1 MFPIQTPHHWNHR
14 KPAKHRGGWLCIC
27 VFSILLLSSCVTTHS
42 LSPVF
47 EKDIFIGSLI
57 AQMQFGNFIDAQ
69 AMSIDAFGN
78 IYVVDRGAPGVFK
91 FNLHG
96 DSIRA
101 VIGFGKE
108 HDQFDG
114 PVDVDASLTNSVAVA
129 DRNNHRVEIYSKDLI
144 WQTGIDGHAAGSK
157 IQFGYPLTVRAAAA
171 GNYFIIDGENKRAL
185 SIQPANGSQQV
196 ITISGTESGAEMNPV
211 SLALNENEFVTI
223 ADANSRSLIVFN
235 NAYLPQ
241 ARVRYLHAHESKLA
255 SSENTIYAFE
265 AGGNT
270 IRVFDVV
277 NLGYL
282 GSLALPKEANHV
294 VAFCVYKGDC
304 YILTKEKIVVC
315 SKQ

>member
-1 MFPIQTPHHWNHR
+1 LP
-14 KPAKHRGGWLCIC
+14 CIC
-27 VFSILLLSSCVTTHS
+27 AFSFALFLSSCVTTHS

-47 EKDIFIGSLI
+47 EKDIFIDTLT

-78 IYVVDRGAPGVFK
+78 IYVADRGAPGIFK

-101 VIGFGKE
+101 VVGFGKE

-114 PVDVDASLTNSVAVA
+114 PVDVDASLTNSVAVV
-129 DRNNHRVEIYSKDLI
+129 DRNNHRIEIYSKDLI
-144 WQTGIDGHAAGSK
+144 WQAGINGHETGSK
-157 IQFGYPLTVRAAAA
+157 IQFGYPLEVRAAAA

-211 SLALNENEFVTI
+211 SLALGENEFATI
-223 ADANSRSLIVFN
+223 ADANSLSLIVFN

-241 ARVRYLHAHESKLA
+241 AKVRYLHAYESKLSA
-255 SSENTIYAFE
+255 SENFIYAYE
-265 AGGNT
+265 AGGNS
-270 IRVFDVV
+270 IRVFDAA
-277 NLGYL
+277 NLGYQ
-282 GSLALPKEANHV
+282 GSLALPKEVNHLI
-294 VAFCVYKGDC
+294 AFCVYKGDC

-315 SKQ
+315 SRN